1 MEDIHRLKDRFDSRD
16 MHGMI
21 TAMASHLEEG
31 MTIGKNVSLDALEEE
46 TFHSIVVAGMGGSA
60 IAGDISR
67 GYLLE
72 SIQIPFLVC
81 RHYKLP
87 GFVNKRTLVI
97 CSSYSGNT
105 EETLSAYDDAM
116 GRGAKVIALTT
127 GGELGKKARAD
138 RVPNVRVKSG
148 LPPRA
153 ALGYSF
159 SPLLVIFSRLGLCEP
174 PDDEIKQTVT
184 SMKKWARRYELDAA
198 NNPALA
204 LARDI
209 YGRIPVIYAGCGRFD
224 AVATRFKG
232 QISENAE
239 CLAFANI
246 FPEFNHNELVGWNKL
261 YGLDDKHLVMILRDS
276 GDHARIKARMD
287 IVTEYLQ
294 SKGIKTQTIETAPGL
309 DLERIFYLVQLVD
322 FTSYFLALLN
332 EVDPYPV
339 AAIDFLKE
347 RLSAID

>member
-1 MEDIHRLKDRFDSRD
+1 
-16 MHGMI
+16 
-21 TAMASHLEEG
+21 
-31 MTIGKNVSLDALEEE
+31 
-46 TFHSIVVAGMGGSA
+46 
-60 IAGDISR
+60 
-67 GYLLE
+67 
-72 SIQIPFLVC
+72 
-81 RHYKLP
+81 
-87 GFVNKRTLVI
+87 
-97 CSSYSGNT
+97 
-105 EETLSAYDDAM
+105 
-116 GRGAKVIALTT
+116 
-127 GGELGKKARAD
+127 
-138 RVPNVRVKSG
+138 
-148 LPPRA
+148 
-153 ALGYSF
+153 
-159 SPLLVIFSRLGLCEP
+159 VIFSRLGLCEP